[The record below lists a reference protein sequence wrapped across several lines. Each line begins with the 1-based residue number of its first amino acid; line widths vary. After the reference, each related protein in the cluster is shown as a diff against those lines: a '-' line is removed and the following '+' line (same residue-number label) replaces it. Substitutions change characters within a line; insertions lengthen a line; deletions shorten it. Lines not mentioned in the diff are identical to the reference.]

1 MVDERARRYSP
12 PVKLLETLRRKLRI
26 RSLERGDY
34 SAEGDRRVSNADA
47 EAAAATQNCGYPP
60 GYVNDYDDGRPR
72 H

>member
-1 MVDERARRYSP
+1 MSILDS
-12 PVKLLETLRRKLRI
+12 LRRLLHI

-34 SAEGDRRVSNADA
+34 SQEGNRPESNVDA
-47 EAAAATQNCGYPP
+47 EAAAGFQNYGYPP